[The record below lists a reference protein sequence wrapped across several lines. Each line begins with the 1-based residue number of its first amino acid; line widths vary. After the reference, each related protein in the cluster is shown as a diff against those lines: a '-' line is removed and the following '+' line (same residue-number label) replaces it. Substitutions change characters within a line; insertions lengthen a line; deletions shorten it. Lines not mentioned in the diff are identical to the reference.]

1 MAKDIFNTLDIS
13 SQMSKRLILSIY
25 FLFLGAIV
33 QAQVETKQV
42 LSFSQYMEFVMSNH
56 PLVVQAELEAESGK
70 ANLQR
75 ARGNFDPFIGGNIN
89 EKNFKGSEYYRLI
102 DAGLK
107 VPTWFGMEV
116 VGGYEQN
123 QGVFLNAENYTP
135 ANGLVYAGLSMPIG
149 QGLLIDFRRAELRKA
164 QLFEEVTEL
173 ERIKLLNELY
183 FEAGKVYWDW
193 FYTYHTLKIFE
204 EALELAQ
211 VRFEAVKKEAIAG
224 FLPLIDTLEAGIQ
237 VQDRT
242 LNFQQAQ
249 LDFTNSTLLTSI
261 YLWSEGIVPLEL
273 DENLVPNSFDNIEN
287 LDLEEAFSQ
296 WETMLGNHPILKQLQ
311 LELEMSKIDQ
321 RWKREQL
328 KPVVN
333 LKYNMIAESFNN
345 DLFAAYSNNNFT
357 YGINVQMPLFLRKER
372 AELKLAKFKI
382 QSVEANFAQQ
392 GANLNFQAQAA
403 LNEVNTIGDQVSLY
417 RRTVQDYLSLLEG
430 ERLKFS
436 IGESSLFL
444 VNSREVGY
452 INSQI
457 KLMDLVRKQQ
467 KSSLKVNY
475 VLVQGI

>member
-1 MAKDIFNTLDIS
+1 ML
-13 SQMSKRLILSIY
+13 KRLLIGICLL
-25 FLFLGAIV
+25 LFSLNI
-33 QAQVETKQV
+33 QAQDANRQV
-42 LSFSQYMEFVMSNH
+42 LTFSEYMEFVMSNH
-56 PLVVQAELEAESGK
+56 PLVIQANLEMEGGK
-70 ANLQR
+70 AELQR
-75 ARGNFDPFIGGNIN
+75 ARGNFDPSIAGNVD
-89 EKNFKGSEYYRLI
+89 EKNFKGDEYYRLI
-102 DAGLK
+102 NAGLK
-107 VPTWFGMEV
+107 VPTWFGLEV

-123 QGVFLNAENYTP
+123 QGVYLSSENTTP
-135 ANGLVYAGLSMPIG
+135 ASGLVYAGLSMPIG
-149 QGLLIDFRRAELRKA
+149 QGLLIDYRRAELRKA

-173 ERIKLLNELY
+173 ERIQLLNELS

-193 FYTYHTLKIFE
+193 FYSYHTLIIFE

-211 VRFEAVKKEAIAG
+211 IRFEAVKMEAREG
-224 FLPLIDTLEAGIQ
+224 FLPMIDTLEAGIQ

-242 LNFQQAQ
+242 LNLQQAQ
-249 LDFTNSTLLTSI
+249 LDFTNATLLTSV

-273 DENLVPNSFDNIEN
+273 DQDIIPNAFETIEKLS
-287 LDLEEAFSQ
+287 LDQAFAQ
-296 WETMLGNHPILKQLQ
+296 WENMLGNHPLLRQLQ
-311 LELEMSKIDQ
+311 LELEMSRVDL

-333 LKYNMIAESFNN
+333 LRYNALSESFNN
-345 DLFAAYSNNNFT
+345 DLLAAYSNNNFT
-357 YGINVQMPLFLRKER
+357 YGIAMQMPLFLRKER

-403 LNEVNTIGDQVSLY
+403 INEVNTIEEQVTLY

-430 ERLKFS
+430 ERQKFA

-444 VNSREVGY
+444 VNAREVGY

-457 KLMDLVRKQQ
+457 KLIELIRKQQ
-467 KSSLKVNY
+467 KSGLKVNF